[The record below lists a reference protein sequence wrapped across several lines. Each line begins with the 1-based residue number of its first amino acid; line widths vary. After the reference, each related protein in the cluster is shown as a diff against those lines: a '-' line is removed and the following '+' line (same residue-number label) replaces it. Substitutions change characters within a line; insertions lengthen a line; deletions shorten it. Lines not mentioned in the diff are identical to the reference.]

1 MSITSNTQSKVS
13 VFSYRSSAMNSFRS
27 VAVTTFGTPCCFH
40 ARTSSG
46 DRAEVSSLIVVSSEF
61 NVVEDLLETEVPIL
75 SVPFHSFHFE
85 SIIQILYILDTCTL
99 AVFLRS
105 PARVLDTN
113 I

>member
-1 MSITSNTQSKVS
+1 M
-13 VFSYRSSAMNSFRS
+13 
-27 VAVTTFGTPCCFH
+27 TTFGTPCCFH

-75 SVPFHSFHFE
+75 SVPFHSFHFFRE
-85 SIIQILYILDTCTL
+85 LNPSSLYILDTL
-99 AVFLRS
+99 AVFIRS

-113 I
+113 IYSRT